1 MRFAGA
7 RLFEMIEGAWT
18 SEYASVASFPAYLRM
33 TGNRINVKGRSRDQR
48 CDILAMPPGC
58 VGANSVIFHIL
69 PSTAIQRSVAV
80 LCFESSIADT
90 RSVFSLKMVLDL
102 VKQ

>member
-1 MRFAGA
+1 MRFAGV
-7 RLFEMIEGAWT
+7 RVFEMIEGAWT
-18 SEYASVASFPAYLRM
+18 SEYASVASFPAYLRV
-33 TGNRINVKGRSRDQR
+33 TENRINVKVRNRDQR

-58 VGANSVIFHIL
+58 VGANSVIFHTL

-80 LCFESSIADT
+80 LCFESSIAVI
-90 RSVFSLKMVLDL
+90 RLVFSLKMMLDL